1 MEQFAFYFFS
11 ECQNLFSINFTHK
24 LGNVF
29 IIYFFF
35 VLVVFS
41 VGGLV
46 FFFYHYRKL
55 IKYFL
60 EDSKE
65 TNMTALLLE
74 SLERAIFP
82 LLFGCVHALFLS
94 NLFTQTIVLFCVEAL
109 YLTARVYALLS
120 IVPIYK
126 FKVAMCLIT
135 SLIRLCFIGT
145 FYLYKLYEYPAVM
158 NLVHHDLVMMYL
170 ICWLVEFLHDIVMF
184 IWDIREAIL
193 SCKKPPPMKSK
204 GCQRHRKTF

>member
-1 MEQFAFYFFS
+1 M
-11 ECQNLFSINFTHK
+11 
-24 LGNVF
+24 GGF
-29 IIYFFF
+29 I
-35 VLVVFS
+35 
-41 VGGLV
+41 

-55 IKYFL
+55 VKYFL

-109 YLTARVYALLS
+109 YLAARVYALLS

-145 FYLYKLYEYPAVM
+145 FYLYKLYEHPAVM

-184 IWDIREAIL
+184 IWDTREAVL

-204 GCQRHRKTF
+204 GCQRHRKAF